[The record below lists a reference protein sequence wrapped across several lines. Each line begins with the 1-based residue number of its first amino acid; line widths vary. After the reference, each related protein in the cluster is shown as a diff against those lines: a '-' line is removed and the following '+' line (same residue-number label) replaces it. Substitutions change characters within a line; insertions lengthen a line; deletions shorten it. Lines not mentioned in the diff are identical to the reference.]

1 MISWGLTSKK
11 RLIIEQWKYLSS
23 FLIKY
28 TNSKTFFLL
37 VSWPRYIKKIRALH
51 ANKAH
56 GCGNILIRKRK
67 ICDES
72 VVNPLSIIYQ
82 KCLSADTFYDIWK
95 KQTLLLSIKMA
106 TNKLLI
112 TTDECIFSAC
122 MR

>member
-11 RLIIEQWKYLSS
+11 SLTIEQWKYLCS

-56 GCGNILIRKRK
+56 GCDNILIRKRK

-82 KCLSADTFYDIWK
+82 NCLSADTFYDIWK
-95 KQTLLLSIKMA
+95 KQTLFLSIKKT

-112 TTDECIFSAC
+112 TTDECIFSAF

>member
-37 VSWPRYIKKIRALH
+37 VSWPRYIEKIRALH

-56 GCGNILIRKRK
+56 GCDNILIRKRK

-82 KCLSADTFYDIWK
+82 NCLSADTFYDIWK
-95 KQTLLLSIKMA
+95 KQTLFLSIKKT

-112 TTDECIFSAC
+112 TTDECIFSAF